1 MTFDSRDCFRVFFV
15 FFCVCKLTPEIILG
29 YVILITKTQ
38 SKTQSA
44 IYFVHRFSISINP
57 LPDLYLFQQP

>member
-1 MTFDSRDCFRVFFV
+1 MTFDSRDCFHVFFV
-15 FFCVCKLTPEIILG
+15 FFFFFFFFFFLCVFKLTPEIILC

-44 IYFVHRFSISINP
+44 IYFVHRFSI
-57 LPDLYLFQQP
+57 